1 MSPMGFNLGTSRMK
15 ATVLPTELKEIS
27 TNTVSRG
34 SYEPTMVPITLGRR
48 AFPLYIQSEYI
59 WAQILNFHNI
69 FDSACDEIRLKV

>member
-34 SYEPTMVPITLGRR
+34 SYEPTMVPITLGRG
-48 AFPLYIQSEYI
+48 AFPLYWSDQENWS
-59 WAQILNFHNI
+59 
-69 FDSACDEIRLKV
+69 C